1 MCGEDGSTTLKTLYR
16 GFTLVELMIVVTIIS
31 ILAAVALPADNT
43 YTIRAKVT
51 DLLLAASSFR
61 VGIQE
66 KGISDGTMASSGAG
80 LTVVSGGR
88 ISGGSVTN
96 AGLITV
102 LGNPASVG
110 TDVTI
115 VLTPSLSA
123 RRIVWDCS
131 TGGTTT
137 SWKYVPPECRH

>member
-1 MCGEDGSTTLKTLYR
+1 LKTMHR
-16 GFTLVELMIVVTIIS
+16 GFTLVELMIIVAIIGL
-31 ILAAVALPADNT
+31 LAAVALPAYNT
-43 YTIRAKVT
+43 YTIHAKVT
-51 DLLLAASSFR
+51 DLLLAAGSFR

-66 KGISDGTMASSGAG
+66 KAVSDGTMASSGAG

-102 LGNPASVG
+102 LGDPVSVG
-110 TDVTI
+110 TNVTI
-115 VLTPSLSA
+115 VLTPSLNSA
-123 RRIVWDCS
+123 RRIVWACS

-137 SWKYVPPECRH
+137 SWLYVPAECRH

>member
-1 MCGEDGSTTLKTLYR
+1 LKTLYR
-16 GFTLVELMIVVTIIS
+16 GFTLLELMIIVAIIGL
-31 ILAAVALPADNT
+31 LAAVALPAYNT

-51 DLLLAASSFR
+51 DLLLAAGSFR
-61 VGIQE
+61 VSVQE
-66 KGISDGTMASSGAG
+66 KAVSDGTMASSGAG

-102 LGNPASVG
+102 LGDPTSVG
-110 TDVTI
+110 TNVTI
-115 VLTPSLSA
+115 VLTPSLNA
-123 RRIVWDCS
+123 RRIVWNCS

-137 SWKYVPPECRH
+137 SWIYVPAECRH

>member
-1 MCGEDGSTTLKTLYR
+1 MT
-16 GFTLVELMIVVTIIS
+16 
-31 ILAAVALPADNT
+31 
-43 YTIRAKVT
+43 
-51 DLLLAASSFR
+51 
-61 VGIQE
+61 
-66 KGISDGTMASSGAG
+66 SSGAG

-102 LGNPASVG
+102 LGDPASVG
-110 TDVTI
+110 TNVTI
-115 VLTPSLSA
+115 VLTPSLNA

-137 SWKYVPPECRH
+137 SWIYVPAECRH

>member
-1 MCGEDGSTTLKTLYR
+1 
-16 GFTLVELMIVVTIIS
+16 MIIVAIIGL
-31 ILAAVALPADNT
+31 LAAVAIPAYNT

-61 VGIQE
+61 VGITE
-66 KGISDGTMASSGAG
+66 KGVSDGTMGSAGAG

-88 ISGGSVTN
+88 VSGGSVTN
-96 AGLITV
+96 AGLVTV
-102 LGNPASVG
+102 LGNAVTVG

-115 VLTPSLSA
+115 ILTPSLSA
-123 RRIVWDCS
+123 RRILWECG

-137 SWKYVPPECRH
+137 SWKYVPAECRH

>member
-1 MCGEDGSTTLKTLYR
+1 MKTLYR
-16 GFTLVELMIVVTIIS
+16 GFTLVELMIIVTIIS
-31 ILAAVALPADNT
+31 ILAAVALPAYNS

-66 KGISDGTMASSGAG
+66 KGVSDGTMSSSGAG

-88 ISGGSVTN
+88 VSSGSVTN

-102 LGNPASVG
+102 LGDASSVG
-110 TDVTI
+110 TNVTI
-115 VLTPSLSA
+115 VLTPSLNA
-123 RRIVWDCS
+123 RRIIWDCS

-137 SWKYVPPECRH
+137 SWKYVPAECRH